1 MYICAVSK
9 KDPQFQACLRAGA
22 KMKKKTGK
30 EIEIAQAQSNGYK
43 NLVTQIDS
51 LLVESRK
58 QVFQAGN
65 TTLVNTYWQIGRL
78 IVEYEQDGNAK
89 AQYGAELLDNL
100 AKDLTA
106 QFGKGF
112 SRSNLFQVR
121 LFYLKFPKIQTLSGK
136 LSWSH
141 YTEIIKANSD
151 LEIGFYTKQCE
162 NENWSV
168 RELKRQMK
176 SLLFHRIA
184 LSKDKKSVLE
194 ISKQGIQTQ
203 KPEDIVKDPYVLEF
217 LGVNEDQKYLEGDI
231 EEKVVANLQTFL
243 LEFGKGFA
251 FIGRQYKMQIG
262 ARQFKVD
269 LVFYNYNLKCFV
281 LIDLKRGEI
290 EHYDVGQM
298 NMYLNFFKKEV
309 CAQDD
314 NPPIGIVLG
323 AYKDQLLMEYA
334 MQGIE
339 NNLFVSKYQL
349 YLPKRE
355 ELQGELEKLLSGK

>member
-1 MYICAVSK
+1 M
-9 KDPQFQACLRAGA
+9 
-22 KMKKKTGK
+22 
-30 EIEIAQAQSNGYK
+30 
-43 NLVTQIDS
+43 
-51 LLVESRK
+51 
-58 QVFQAGN
+58 
-65 TTLVNTYWQIGRL
+65 
-78 IVEYEQDGNAK
+78 
-89 AQYGAELLDNL
+89 
-100 AKDLTA
+100 
-106 QFGKGF
+106 
-112 SRSNLFQVR
+112 
-121 LFYLKFPKIQTLSGK
+121 
-136 LSWSH
+136 
-141 YTEIIKANSD
+141 
-151 LEIGFYTKQCE
+151 EIGFYTRQCE

-168 RELKRQMK
+168 RELKRQIK

-203 KPEDIVKDPYVLEF
+203 KPEDIVKGPYVLEF

-309 CAQDD
+309 CVQDD

>member
-1 MYICAVSK
+1 MKNDDPALQMPILIKDVQSKIIMIREQNVIVDADVARLYGVETRWINEAVHNNPEKFPETYMFQLDAAETEYLRSK
-9 KDPQFQACLRAGA
+9 
-22 KMKKKTGK
+22 
-30 EIEIAQAQSNGYK
+30 
-43 NLVTQIDS
+43 
-51 LLVESRK
+51 
-58 QVFQAGN
+58 
-65 TTLVNTYWQIGRL
+65 
-78 IVEYEQDGNAK
+78 
-89 AQYGAELLDNL
+89 
-100 AKDLTA
+100 
-106 QFGKGF
+106 
-112 SRSNLFQVR
+112 
-121 LFYLKFPKIQTLSGK
+121 FYLKFPKIQTLSGK

-151 LEIGFYTKQCE
+151 LEIGFYTRQCE

-176 SLLFHRIA
+176 SLPFHRIA

>member
-1 MYICAVSK
+1 MTT
-9 KDPQFQACLRAGA
+9 Q
-22 KMKKKTGK
+22 KTRRK
-30 EIEIAQAQSNGYK
+30 VEK
-43 NLVTQIDS
+43 NLQTPIAASDSYRKLVSQIGT
-51 LLVESRK
+51 LLAESRK
-58 QVFQAGN
+58 QVFQAVN
-65 TTLVNTYWQIGRL
+65 TTLVNTYWQIGRH
-78 IVEYEQDGNAK
+78 IVEFEQGGKAK

-106 QFGKGF
+106 QYGKGF

-121 LFYLKFPKIQTLSGK
+121 MFYLKFPKIQTLSGK

-141 YTEIIKANSD
+141 YTEIIKADSD

-184 LSKDKKSVLE
+184 LSKDKKGVLE
-194 ISKQGIQTQ
+194 ISREGVQTQ

-217 LGVNEDQKYLEGDI
+217 LGVNEEQKYLEGDI
-231 EEKVVANLQTFL
+231 EEMIVANLQTFL

-262 ARQFKVD
+262 TRQFKVD

-323 AYKDQLLMEYA
+323 ACKDQLLMEYA

-355 ELQGELEKLLSGK
+355 ELQSELDRLLTKTF

>member
-1 MYICAVSK
+1 M
-9 KDPQFQACLRAGA
+9 P
-22 KMKKKTGK
+22 
-30 EIEIAQAQSNGYK
+30 IATSNGYK
-43 NLVTQIDS
+43 KLVTQIGT
-51 LLVESRK
+51 LLAESRK
-58 QVFQAGN
+58 QVFQAVN
-65 TTLVNTYWQIGRL
+65 STLVNTYWQIGRH
-78 IVEYEQDGNAK
+78 IVEFEQGGKAK

-106 QFGKGF
+106 QYGKGF

-121 LFYLKFPKIQTLSGK
+121 MFYLKFPKIQTLSGK

-141 YTEIIKANSD
+141 YTEIIKADSD

-184 LSKDKKSVLE
+184 LSKDKRGVLE
-194 ISKQGIQTQ
+194 MSKQGVQTQ

-217 LGVNEDQKYLEGDI
+217 LGVNEEQKYLEGDI
-231 EEKVVANLQTFL
+231 EEMVVANLQTFL

-309 CAQDD
+309 CLRT
-314 NPPIGIVLG
+314 IIHLLG
-323 AYKDQLLMEYA
+323 
-334 MQGIE
+334 
-339 NNLFVSKYQL
+339 LF
-349 YLPKRE
+349 
-355 ELQGELEKLLSGK
+355 SGLAKTSC